1 MSEKQPTEI
10 DIEGADLV
18 YSYST
23 GPGWEYKEAEFYA
36 HSSGRFIL
44 KEVSQHIDS
53 ESGPNTYY
61 SWINKDEAD
70 KKITLY
76 RQLEQQSD
84 LPPSV
89 ILKNF
94 TSLIGCM
101 ALMAL
106 LGALVSTI
114 VYFAVEKYE
123 RVMEQV
129 EKGK

>member
-10 DIEGADLV
+10 EIEGADLI

-61 SWINKDEAD
+61 SWIEKDEAD
-70 KKITLY
+70 KKIALY
-76 RQLEQQSD
+76 RELERQTD
-84 LPPSV
+84 LEPGVTLPTLSGM
-89 ILKNF
+89 L
-94 TSLIGCM
+94 GCI
-101 ALMAL
+101 AL
-106 LGALVSTI
+106 LMLLGFVVGTLG
-114 VYFAVEKYE
+114 YFISEKYE